1 MLRTLLPLENF
12 RILDLSR
19 LAAGN
24 MVSHMFADFGAD
36 VIKVEK
42 PGKGDDLRNWQ
53 VNDVA
58 HWWAVYSRN
67 KRSIALNLKEEEG
80 LKLLK
85 ELVKSADVFIEN
97 FVPGTLE
104 KWGVGPDKLL
114 ELNKNLIILRIS
126 GWGQTGIFKD
136 APGFGSL
143 VEGMSGFA
151 SMTGEENQKPL
162 LPPLAL
168 ADMVAG
174 LTGFGAI
181 LMAVIASKK
190 NQIGGQV
197 IDLSLFEPLFSILGP
212 WAASYK
218 ISGKI
223 PPRIGNRS
231 NVAAPRGI
239 YKTKDNKFVSLS
251 ASMQSMWE
259 KLAITIGAQELIN
272 DPKFLTNS
280 ARLSNQDDLD
290 DVISNFIK
298 KFDRDPLL
306 KLFSEEGITV
316 GPVLDISEIIEHPYV
331 LDRKILIEHYNNNYG
346 NILMHQAFPRLS
358 KTPGKVKSSAPSIGE
373 NTNDILKEI
382 GLTKSQIEKLRE
394 NKIIN

>member
-1 MLRTLLPLENF
+1 VLRTLLPLENF

-36 VIKVEK
+36 VIKIEK

-126 GWGQTGIFKD
+126 GWGQTGIYKD

-190 NQIGGQV
+190 NQTGGQV

-223 PPRIGNRS
+223 PPRIGNKS

-239 YKTKDNKFVSLS
+239 YKTKDDKFVSLS

-280 ARLSNQDDLD
+280 DRLSNQDDLD

-306 KLFSEEGITV
+306 KLFSEKGITV

>member
-104 KWGVGPDKLL
+104 KWGIGPDNLL
-114 ELNKNLIILRIS
+114 DLNKNLIILRIS
-126 GWGQTGIFKD
+126 GWGQTGIYKD

-190 NQIGGQV
+190 NQTGGQV

-280 ARLSNQDDLD
+280 DRLSNQDDLD

-306 KLFSEEGITV
+306 KLFSEKGITV

-382 GLTKSQIEKLRE
+382 GLTKSQIEKLRD

>member
-1 MLRTLLPLENF
+1 MLPLENIK
-12 RILDLSR
+12 ILDLSR

-36 VIKVEK
+36 VVKVEK
-42 PGKGDDLRNWQ
+42 PGKGDDLRNWKING
-53 VNDVA
+53 VS

-67 KRSIALNLKEEEG
+67 KRSISIDLKKDEG
-80 LKLLK
+80 LDLLK

-104 KWGVGPDKLL
+104 KWGIGPEQLN
-114 ELNKNLIILRIS
+114 ELNKKLIILRIS
-126 GWGQTGIFKD
+126 GWGQTGIFKN

-151 SMTGEENQKPL
+151 AMTGEEKQAPL

-181 LMAVIASKK
+181 LMAILASKK
-190 NQIGGQV
+190 NNIGGQV
-197 IDLSLFEPLFSILGP
+197 IDLSLFEPFFSILGP

-218 ISGKI
+218 ISGKV
-223 PPRIGNRS
+223 PARIGNRS

-239 YKTKDNKFVSLS
+239 YKTKDNKYVSLS

-259 KLAITIGAQELIN
+259 KLALTIGSSDLIK
-272 DPKFLTNS
+272 DPRFLTNS
-280 ARLSNQDDLD
+280 DRLNNQDDLD
-290 DVISNFIK
+290 KPISKFIK
-298 KFDRDPLL
+298 KYNREEVLNI
-306 KLFSEEGITV
+306 FSKEGITV
-316 GPVLDISEIIEHPYV
+316 GPVLDISEIIEHPYIQDREV
-331 LDRKILIEHYNNNYG
+331 LIDHFNREYG
-346 NILMHQAFPRLS
+346 NVLMHQAFPRLS
-358 KTPGKVKSSAPSIGE
+358 KTPGKIRHSAPSLGGD
-373 NTNDILKEI
+373 TDVVLKEI
-382 GLTKSQIEKLRE
+382 GISEKQIQMLRK

>member
-126 GWGQTGIFKD
+126 GWGQTGIYKD

-181 LMAVIASKK
+181 LMAVIALKK

-218 ISGKI
+218 ISGKT

-280 ARLSNQDDLD
+280 DRLSNQDDLD

-306 KLFSEEGITV
+306 KLFSEKGITV

>member
-114 ELNKNLIILRIS
+114 KLNKNLIILRIS
-126 GWGQTGIFKD
+126 GWGQTGIYKD

-190 NQIGGQV
+190 NQIRGQV

-280 ARLSNQDDLD
+280 DRLSNQDDLD

-306 KLFSEEGITV
+306 KLFSEKGITV

-373 NTNDILKEI
+373 NTNEILKEI
-382 GLTKSQIEKLRE
+382 GLTKSQIEKLRV

>member
-36 VIKVEK
+36 VIKIEK

-126 GWGQTGIFKD
+126 GWGQTGIYKD

-190 NQIGGQV
+190 NQIRGQV

-280 ARLSNQDDLD
+280 DRLSNQDDLD

-373 NTNDILKEI
+373 NTDDILKEI
-382 GLTKSQIEKLRE
+382 GLTKGQIDKLRD

>member
-12 RILDLSR
+12 KILDLSR

-36 VIKVEK
+36 VIKIEK

-126 GWGQTGIFKD
+126 GWGQTGIYKD

-190 NQIGGQV
+190 NQIRGQV

-280 ARLSNQDDLD
+280 DRLSNQDDLD

-306 KLFSEEGITV
+306 KLFSEKGITV

>member
-126 GWGQTGIFKD
+126 GWGQTGIYKD

-218 ISGKI
+218 ISGKT

-280 ARLSNQDDLD
+280 DRLSNQDDLD

-382 GLTKSQIEKLRE
+382 GLTKSQIDKLRD

>member
-1 MLRTLLPLENF
+1 MLPLENLKV
-12 RILDLSR
+12 LDLSR

-36 VIKVEK
+36 VIKIEK
-42 PGKGDDLRNWQ
+42 PGQGDDLRNWQ
-53 VNDVA
+53 INDVS

-67 KRSIALNLKEEEG
+67 KRSIALNLKDKEG
-80 LKLLK
+80 LSLLK

-97 FVPGTLE
+97 FIPGTLE
-104 KWGVGPDKLL
+104 KWGIGPKELTK
-114 ELNKNLIILRIS
+114 LNKNIIILRIS
-126 GWGQTGIFKD
+126 GWGQTGLYKD

-151 SMTGEENQKPL
+151 SMNGEEGKGPL

-181 LMAVIASKK
+181 LMAILVSKRDDV
-190 NQIGGQV
+190 GGQV

-212 WAASYK
+212 WAASYQ
-218 ISGKI
+218 ISREV
-223 PPRIGNRS
+223 PPRMGNRS

-239 YKTKDNKFVSLS
+239 YKTRDNKFVSLS

-259 KLAITIGAQELIN
+259 KLAITIDAKELIN
-272 DPKFLTNS
+272 DKRFITNTD
-280 ARLSNQDDLD
+280 RMNNQDDLD
-290 DVISNFIK
+290 GIISQFMKRYNRE
-298 KFDRDPLL
+298 DLL
-306 KLFSEEGITV
+306 EIFSKEGITV

-331 LDRKILIEHYNNNYG
+331 IDRQILFNHSNSEFG
-346 NILMHQAFPRLS
+346 NIMMHQAFPRLS
-358 KTPGKVKSSAPSIGE
+358 KTPGKVVNSAPSIGE

-382 GLTKSQIEKLRE
+382 GITPSQIEQLRKK
-394 NKIIN
+394 NIIN

>member
-126 GWGQTGIFKD
+126 GWGQTGIYKD

-218 ISGKI
+218 ISGKT

-280 ARLSNQDDLD
+280 DRLSNQDDLD

-373 NTNDILKEI
+373 NTNEILKEI

-394 NKIIN
+394 KKIIN